1 MANSK
6 KDENRI
12 PTLLGTSNADGS
24 TPVLIKADSG
34 AAGIMVDDGT
44 GGSDLSGD
52 IASRDDNFVPV
63 AMVVSSSDGITPV
76 ALYADPSTGELLIKT
91 T

>member
-1 MANSK
+1 
-6 KDENRI
+6 
-12 PTLLGTSNADGS
+12 
-24 TPVLIKADSG
+24 
-34 AAGIMVDDGT
+34 MVDDGT